1 VRLFKYLRRV
11 LYNETNIAR
20 KRAGTEVRLSGIGE
34 TRPEGYLHDVSEFRD
49 GQTGS
54 IQNRRMHGRDL
65 SDHITACFKF
75 LNMNLNN

>member
-11 LYNETNIAR
+11 LYNEINIAR

-34 TRPEGYLHDVSEFRD
+34 TRPEGYLRDVSEFRD

-54 IQNRRMHGRDL
+54 I
-65 SDHITACFKF
+65 
-75 LNMNLNN
+75 